1 MQNKSFNK
9 LEIMSNELYTIDKTP
24 NTDLEKFQALRI
36 DALEREVQKG
46 RELLK
51 EVQQAMENYTNNIE
65 VIEPIVEDFK
75 DFAS

>member
-1 MQNKSFNK
+1 
-9 LEIMSNELYTIDKTP
+9 MSENLYTIDKTP
-24 NTDLEKFQALRI
+24 STDLEKFQALRI
-36 DALEREVQKG
+36 EALEREVKKG

-51 EVQQAMENYTNNIE
+51 EVQQAMENYVNNIE

>member
-1 MQNKSFNK
+1 
-9 LEIMSNELYTIDKTP
+9 MSNELYTIDKTP

>member
-1 MQNKSFNK
+1 MGTSTTEK
-9 LEIMSNELYTIDKTP
+9 
-24 NTDLEKFQALRI
+24 TDLEKFQALRI
-36 DALEREVQKG
+36 EALEREVKKG

-51 EVQQAMENYTNNIE
+51 EVQQAMENYVNNIE